1 MKAETNYFF
10 IYTRCQDQQKFA
22 VTDIKSGQQVG
33 NLLYVSRVEEADV
46 KGVLQ
51 QVREAAGPDVEVKAV
66 PVRKAVRSSTPA
78 KAPTSDRKRQEPAP
92 DLLDTVRRLQREAE
106 AGSPTPAAGKSRVER
121 TPTTYTL
128 YHSAA
133 DGWELLC
140 PQGKRLNPPIVT
152 APAMA
157 CYIKRNKL
165 SSRIMNLIFLVE
177 SPSGGGNSAL
187 LKIAAEPA

>member
-33 NLLYVSRVEEADV
+33 NLLYASRVEEADV
-46 KGVLQ
+46 EGVLQ

-78 KAPTSDRKRQEPAP
+78 KAPTS

-187 LKIAAEPA
+187 LKTAAEPT